1 MESSSGFIA
10 HNCSHCAGL
19 EGIFLTLWDVHP
31 VARCQ
36 FLAGIVDRAAHH
48 EADAISRVVGVLSDL
63 GIGWAAEINSCE
75 GPLR

>member
-1 MESSSGFIA
+1 MYIQSPA
-10 HNCSHCAGL
+10 
-19 EGIFLTLWDVHP
+19 VK
-31 VARCQ
+31 